1 MGKKNGWFYLVKK
14 LFISES
20 QQKPEKKQKRW
31 KWVFG
36 KMRNKRL
43 ATLTA
48 PLPPKAT
55 TTSRQEEEEE
65 EEERKQALSVAIAST
80 AAAEAAVA
88 AAKAA
93 VEVVWLTGTTQS
105 HQQEAAEEVFKPLKK
120 APPPDLLKHE
130 REIHEFAAITIQTAF
145 RGFLARK
152 ALRALKGIVRL
163 QAIIRGRAVRRQA
176 IATLKCLQSIVSIQ
190 SQVCSN
196 RLHLPQN
203 TYNSPETRQFQ
214 SLKDKIIKLDSNDQ
228 RWDDSL
234 LSKEEADA
242 VFLSRKEAVIRRE
255 RVKEYLFAHRR
266 SAESERKKV
275 RGRWRY
281 WLDQW
286 VDTQLSKS
294 KELEDL
300 DSIFTSNPKHK
311 ETTNERFKPNPTTKN
326 MDRTTEEHPPNQS
339 PSRKP
344 ALKSP
349 FHHKKQR
356 SLGGAIDSNSSFS
369 SSPLVPTYMAATESA
384 KAKSRSLS
392 SPKLRPAGGLDTC
405 SDGNSPCKT
414 KQLCLVSSMVSEVG
428 ISSGRRGFHQQQRS
442 PGLKGLPGPTRS
454 SRTLTK
460 DLSID
465 SEHSLPNWDRQS
477 AFP

>member
-1 MGKKNGWFYLVKK
+1 MGKKKGWFYLVKK
-14 LFISES
+14 LFVSEPEPK
-20 QQKPEKKQKRW
+20 QPEKKQKRW
-31 KWVFG
+31 KWMFG
-36 KMRNKRL
+36 RVKNKRL

-48 PLPPKAT
+48 PKAT
-55 TTSRQEEEEE
+55 LRQEEEEE
-65 EEERKQALSVAIAST
+65 RNQALSVAIAST
-80 AAAEAAVA
+80 AAAEAAIA

-93 VEVVWLTGTTQS
+93 VEVVWLTGTPQS
-105 HQQEAAEEVFKPLKK
+105 NQQEAGDEAFKPLKK
-120 APPPDLLKHE
+120 VSPSDLLKRE
-130 REIHEFAAITIQTAF
+130 REIHELAAIIIQTAF

-176 IATLKCLQSIVSIQ
+176 IVTLKRLQSIVSIQ

-203 TYNSPETRQFQ
+203 TFDSPETKQLQ
-214 SLKDKIIKLDSNDQ
+214 SLKERIIKLDSNGQ

-234 LSKEEADA
+234 LSKEESDA
-242 VFLSRKEAVIRRE
+242 VFLSKKEAVIRRE

-275 RGRWRY
+275 SGRWRY

-300 DSIFTSNPKHK
+300 DSLFTPNPKHK
-311 ETTNERFKPNPTTKN
+311 VTDEIKPNPPTKTMN
-326 MDRTTEEHPPNQS
+326 KTILELPNHS
-339 PSRKP
+339 PS
-344 ALKSP
+344 LKKLAY
-349 FHHKKQR
+349 HKKQR
-356 SLGGAIDSNSSFS
+356 SLGGGIDLSNVSFS
-369 SSPLVPTYMAATESA
+369 SSPMVPTYMAATESA
-384 KAKSRSLS
+384 KAKARSLS

-414 KQLCLVSSMVSEVG
+414 KQLSLVSSIASEVA
-428 ISSGRRGFHQQQRS
+428 ISSGRRGFLQQRS

-477 AFP
+477 AFQ

>member
-1 MGKKNGWFYLVKK
+1 MGKKKGWFYLVKR
-14 LFISES
+14 LFVSEE
-20 QQKPEKKQKRW
+20 QPKPEKKQKRW

-36 KMRNKRL
+36 RLKNKRL
-43 ATLTA
+43 VTLTA
-48 PLPPKAT
+48 PSPPKVAM
-55 TTSRQEEEEE
+55 SREEAEE

-93 VEVVWLTGTTQS
+93 VEVVWLTGTPQS
-105 HQQEAAEEVFKPLKK
+105 QHQEAAQEAFKPLKK
-120 APPPDLLKHE
+120 APPYDLHKRE

-196 RLHLPQN
+196 RLHPSQN
-203 TYNSPETRQFQ
+203 TFHSPETRQLQ
-214 SLKDKIIKLDSNDQ
+214 SLKDRILKLDSDGQ

-311 ETTNERFKPNPTTKN
+311 ETDGFSANPTKN
-326 MDRTTEEHPPNQS
+326 TDHRATELPNQS
-339 PSRKP
+339 PSPKPVLRK
-344 ALKSP
+344 LS
-349 FHHKKQR
+349 HHKKQH
-356 SLGGAIDSNSSFS
+356 SLGGGVDLNNSFS
-369 SSPLVPTYMAATESA
+369 SSPLAPTYMAATESA
-384 KAKSRSLS
+384 KAKARSLS

-414 KQLCLVSSMVSEVG
+414 KQLCLVSSTASEVAIG
-428 ISSGRRGFHQQQRS
+428 GGRRGFQFQQQQRS

-454 SRTLTK
+454 SRTLK

-465 SEHSLPNWDRQS
+465 SEHSLPNWDGRSSFQ
-477 AFP
+477 